1 MARTPATPP
10 PPPVPTGPACLK
22 ALPSGCELL
31 VQVVPNASR
40 TQVAGLHDGALRVRL
55 MAPPIEGRANAALV
69 QWLADELGLPR
80 RSVQL
85 VAGGTGRR
93 KRLHLD
99 ADAATVGRWLQQQ
112 NLAGD

>member
-1 MARTPATPP
+1 MSWP
-10 PPPVPTGPACLK
+10 CLS
-22 ALPSGCELL
+22 PHGEGSLL
-31 VQVVPNASR
+31 AVSVVPGARR
-40 TQVAGLHDGALRVRL
+40 TGADGLHDGALRVRL

-85 VAGGTGRR
+85 VAGDTGRR